1 MMLKYSLV
9 LIFEVNKPSLVN
21 EERGGS
27 MQLTDGSWI
36 FETEE
41 IDSIVMIHEREAYER
56 EMLNAFARYAYLRY
70 KQIRDYVNPRKCKY
84 MLIDKVRD
92 QLKSPA
98 KLRRV
103 STLLNVS
110 EEEVEYIVAFVK
122 KHLKYVK

>member
-1 MMLKYSLV
+1 
-9 LIFEVNKPSLVN
+9 
-21 EERGGS
+21 

-41 IDSIVMIHEREAYER
+41 IEAAVMNLEREGYER

-70 KQIRDYVNPRKCKY
+70 KQIRDTVNPRKCKY
-84 MLIDKVRD
+84 MFIDKVRE
-92 QLKSPA
+92 QLKSQA

-103 STLLNVS
+103 SSLLNMT
-110 EEEVEYIVAFVK
+110 EEEVQYIVAFVK

>member
-1 MMLKYSLV
+1 
-9 LIFEVNKPSLVN
+9 
-21 EERGGS
+21 

-41 IDSIVMIHEREAYER
+41 IEAAVMNLEREGYER

-70 KQIRDYVNPRKCKY
+70 KQIRDTVNPRKCKY
-84 MLIDKVRD
+84 MFIDKVRE

-103 STLLNVS
+103 SSLLNMT
-110 EEEVEYIVAFVK
+110 EEEVQYIVAFVK

>member
-1 MMLKYSLV
+1 
-9 LIFEVNKPSLVN
+9 
-21 EERGGS
+21 

-41 IDSIVMIHEREAYER
+41 IEAAVMNLEREGYER

-70 KQIRDYVNPRKCKY
+70 KQVRDTVNPRKCKY
-84 MLIDKVRD
+84 MFIDKVRE

-103 STLLNVS
+103 SSLLNMT
-110 EEEVEYIVAFVK
+110 EEEVQYIVAFVK